1 MKILVTGGTGFVG
14 SYLTGR
20 LAGEGHSVS
29 VLVRPGESPKPAPS
43 ITYLSGDP
51 TQEGPWMEAVDE
63 YDGAINLAGAPIFTK
78 WTESQ
83 KKAIR
88 ESRILTTRNLVAAIR
103 SDRDRPFTL
112 ISTSAVGYYGFHDN
126 EDIFEESAPGVD
138 FLAGVAAD
146 WEAEA
151 LTGTA
156 KGARVVITRFGI
168 VLGGS
173 GGALG
178 QMIPLFKWFVGGPI
192 GSGKQW
198 FSWVHME
205 DLARAMVFI
214 LGRNDISGP
223 LNLCSPQPVTNRE
236 LAKALGKVLHR
247 PSFFPAPSVAV
258 RMVLGEFGSV
268 VLKGQRVLPR
278 RLLEKGFIFK
288 YPTILEALQ
297 DVVGSQ
303 PTR

>member
-20 LAGEGHSVS
+20 LAREGHSVS
-29 VLVRPGESPKPAPS
+29 ILVRPGEAPESVPS

-51 TQEGPWMEAVDE
+51 TQRGPWMEAVGE
-63 YDGAINLAGAPIFTK
+63 YDGAINLAGAPIFTR
-78 WTESQ
+78 WTEGQ

-103 SDRDRPFTL
+103 SDRERPFTL
-112 ISTSAVGYYGFHDN
+112 ISTSAVGYYGFHEN
-126 EDIFEESAPGVD
+126 EEIFEESPPGTD

-151 LTGTA
+151 LTAVG
-156 KGARVVITRFGI
+156 KGARVAITRFGI
-168 VLGGS
+168 VLGAS

-178 QMIPLFKWFVGGPI
+178 QMIPLFRWFAGGPI
-192 GSGKQW
+192 GSGRQW

-205 DLARAMVFI
+205 DLARAMLFI
-214 LGRNDISGP
+214 LERNDISGP
-223 LNLCSPQPVTNRE
+223 VNLCSPRPVTNRE

-247 PSFFPAPSVAV
+247 PSLLPAPSFAV

-268 VLKGQRVLPR
+268 VLKGQKVLPR
-278 RLLEKGFIFK
+278 LLLEKGFTFK
-288 YPTILEALQ
+288 YPDIAGALQ
-297 DVVGSQ
+297 EVIA
-303 PTR
+303 PRPMR

>member
-20 LAGEGHSVS
+20 LAGEGHSMS

-43 ITYLSGDP
+43 ITYLPGDP
-51 TQEGPWMEAVDE
+51 TQEGSWMEAVDE
-63 YDGAINLAGAPIFTK
+63 HDGAINLAGAPIFTK
-78 WTESQ
+78 WTEAQ

-126 EDIFEESAPGVD
+126 EDIFEESPPGTD

-146 WEAEA
+146 WEEEA

-178 QMIPLFKWFVGGPI
+178 QMIPLFKWFAGGPI

-214 LGRNDISGP
+214 LGRNDLSGP
-223 LNLCSPQPVTNRE
+223 FNLCSPQPVTNRE

-247 PSFFPAPSVAV
+247 PSFFPAPSLAV

-288 YPTILEALQ
+288 YPNILEALQ
-297 DVVGSQ
+297 DVVGPQS
-303 PTR
+303 TR